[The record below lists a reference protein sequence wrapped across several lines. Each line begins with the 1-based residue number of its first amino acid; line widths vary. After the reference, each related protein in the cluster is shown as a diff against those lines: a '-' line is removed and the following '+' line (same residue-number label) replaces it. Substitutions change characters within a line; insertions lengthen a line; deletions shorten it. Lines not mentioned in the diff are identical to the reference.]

1 MMQLPEKWPG
11 CEGKF
16 RKRERSLSSAYN
28 NYCRSID
35 YKLYLAKSFK
45 ITFFGRWAA
54 VRNGGWKLDDRTLEH
69 LRWNGDN
76 MKHFVTAHVTLEAY
90 HEHRQQE
97 YVARRRLPPSH
108 RLSNMRMPMELS
120 PNLIQMLG
128 LTLAA
133 QHSESYLGLTSVSPS
148 SHVALPKLRRLQPA
162 IIYILFE
169 GDEDEIAKSETE
181 SDTEEDAIQAKIR
194 EATIEAKMRAYEKA
208 KINEANL
215 RIDEIARIKDL
226 VLR

>member
-1 MMQLPEKWPG
+1 MMQLSEKWPG

-28 NYCRSID
+28 NYWRSVD

-54 VRNGGWKLDDRTLEH
+54 VRKQKWKLDDRTLEH
-69 LRWNGDN
+69 LWWNGDN

-97 YVARRRLPPSH
+97 YVARRRPSH
-108 RLSNMRMPMELS
+108 RLSNRRMPMELPPS
-120 PNLIQMLG
+120 LINMWG

-133 QHSESYLGLTSVSPS
+133 QNSESYLGLTSVSPS
-148 SHVALPKLRRLQPA
+148 SHVAFPKLRRLQPA
-162 IIYILFE
+162 IIRILFE

-194 EATIEAKMRAYEKA
+194 EAAIEAKMRAYEKA
-208 KINEANL
+208 EINEANI
-215 RIDEIARIKDL
+215 RIDEIARIEAL

>member
-1 MMQLPEKWPG
+1 MQLSGKWPG

-35 YKLYLAKSFK
+35 FKLYLAKSFK

-54 VRNGGWKLDDRTLEH
+54 VRKQKWKLDDRTLEH
-69 LRWNGDN
+69 LWWNGDN
-76 MKHFVTAHVTLEAY
+76 MKHFVNEHVTLEAY

-97 YVARRRLPPSH
+97 YVARRRPSH
-108 RLSNMRMPMELS
+108 RLSNRRMPMELS

-162 IIYILFE
+162 IIYILLR
-169 GDEDEIAKSETE
+169 ETK
-181 SDTEEDAIQAKIR
+181 TKLL
-194 EATIEAKMRAYEKA
+194 KA
-208 KINEANL
+208 KLNL
-215 RIDEIARIKDL
+215 IPKKTQSKL
-226 VLR
+226 K

>member
-1 MMQLPEKWPG
+1 MQLSGKWPG
-11 CEGKF
+11 GEGMF

-45 ITFFGRWAA
+45 ITFVGRWAA

-76 MKHFVTAHVTLEAY
+76 MKHFVTTHVTLEAY

-97 YVARRRLPPSH
+97 YVARRRPSH
-108 RLSNMRMPMELS
+108 RLSNRRMPMELP
-120 PNLIQMLG
+120 PNLIQMWG

-162 IIYILFE
+162 IIRILFE

-181 SDTEEDAIQAKIR
+181 SDPEEEAIQAKMR

>member
-1 MMQLPEKWPG
+1 
-11 CEGKF
+11 
-16 RKRERSLSSAYN
+16 
-28 NYCRSID
+28 
-35 YKLYLAKSFK
+35 
-45 ITFFGRWAA
+45 
-54 VRNGGWKLDDRTLEH
+54 
-69 LRWNGDN
+69 

-97 YVARRRLPPSH
+97 YVARRRPSH
-108 RLSNMRMPMELS
+108 RLSNRRMPMELPPS
-120 PNLIQMLG
+120 LIDMWG

-133 QHSESYLGLTSVSPS
+133 LHSESYLGLTSVSPS

-181 SDTEEDAIQAKIR
+181 SDPEEEAIQAKMR

-208 KINEANL
+208 KINEANI

>member
-1 MMQLPEKWPG
+1 MMQLPEEWPE
-11 CEGKF
+11 CEGKV
-16 RKRERSLSSAYN
+16 RKREGSLSSAYN

-54 VRNGGWKLDDRTLEH
+54 VRKQKWKLDDRTLEH
-69 LRWNGDN
+69 LWWNGDN

-97 YVARRRLPPSH
+97 YVARRRPSH
-108 RLSNMRMPMELS
+108 RLSNRRMPMELPPS
-120 PNLIQMLG
+120 LIDMWG

-133 QHSESYLGLTSVSPS
+133 LHSESHLGLTSVSPS
-148 SHVALPKLRRLQPA
+148 SHVAFPELSRWQPA
-162 IIYILFE
+162 IISILFE

-181 SDTEEDAIQAKIR
+181 SDTEEAAIEAKIR
-194 EATIEAKMRAYEKA
+194 GAAIEAKIRAYEKTEITEA
-208 KINEANL
+208 KI
-215 RIDEIARIKDL
+215 RIDEIAGIKAL
-226 VLR
+226 VQR